1 MKLTTNFSLSE
12 FGCKDRTAVPQ
23 KYIANVTKLA
33 KNLQVLRDH
42 VKKPI
47 VLNSAYRTP
56 NYNRSIGGAV
66 QSQHLTAS
74 AADIRIAGMTSK
86 EVHATILKLIA
97 EGKMHN
103 GGVGLYN
110 TFVHYDVRCLPARWD
125 LRK

>member
-1 MKLTTNFSLSE
+1 MLTKNFSLAE
-12 FGCKDRTAVPQ
+12 FKCKDGSEVPA
-23 KYIANVTKLA
+23 KYLANVTKLA
-33 KNLQVLRDH
+33 KNLQVLRDY

-47 VLNSAYRTP
+47 VLNSAYRTT

-74 AADIRIAGMTSK
+74 AGDIRIAGMTSK

-103 GGVGLYN
+103 GGLGLYS
-110 TFVHYDVRCLPARWD
+110 TFVHYDVRPTPSRWT
-125 LRK
+125 L

>member
-1 MKLTTNFSLSE
+1 MLTKNFSLAE
-12 FGCKDRTAVPQ
+12 FKCKDGSAVPA
-23 KYIANVTKLA
+23 KFLANVTKLA
-33 KNLQVLRDH
+33 MNLQVLRDH
-42 VKKPI
+42 IKKPI

-74 AADIRIAGMTSK
+74 AGDIRIAGMTSK

-103 GGVGLYN
+103 GGLGLYK
-110 TFVHYDVRCLPARWD
+110 TFVHYDVRAKPSRWT
-125 LRK
+125 L